1 MDIVK
6 RFAYTF
12 VLILTIL
19 LLGCQEIPVKGM
31 QEEPMLKSPTKPVK
45 EDPVLGPQSQQ
56 SLGEQR
62 VLVVAVRFPD
72 LQPRLSLQQI
82 RRRAVDDL
90 NHYVRE
96 QSYGLTWV
104 KADFRG
110 WVTLP
115 DSLPKYRIRPY
126 NFEVDLTRLRK
137 LIQDTMTAIENEV
150 DFSQYHHMLIIPG
163 AFTGR
168 GKGYGMICLCANP
181 GMLGTVR
188 KRGYYYRRYVM
199 VDSKGGKPFQ
209 GGISIAAENAHPG
222 MFPYDFLYYLGG
234 LYENRRLVPCQYDFE
249 RQSDPSVPR
258 GFRNMSIY
266 MGPWDIMSQMFVKK
280 DKPSQGISS
289 FTKIRLGW
297 ITANQV
303 ILVRPGETKYVF
315 LSPLAKNGDIL
326 AVKIPLERGQYYLVE
341 NRQPIGSDRFLPDS
355 GILVLKV
362 NPDVAEGSGP
372 VRVMDADPGSPHFSH
387 ATFRLDQS
395 NRTIFKDNE
404 NNIAVIPLWSETG
417 NQGVLV
423 TSKEKSADALKAA
436 LMIEKLKQRLPDL
449 KDEREKRMI
458 EECIASF
465 MRFDFKRSYEIAQ
478 QAF

>member
-1 MDIVK
+1 
-6 RFAYTF
+6 
-12 VLILTIL
+12 
-19 LLGCQEIPVKGM
+19 
-31 QEEPMLKSPTKPVK
+31 
-45 EDPVLGPQSQQ
+45 
-56 SLGEQR
+56 
-62 VLVVAVRFPD
+62 
-72 LQPRLSLQQI
+72 
-82 RRRAVDDL
+82 
-90 NHYVRE
+90 
-96 QSYGLTWV
+96 
-104 KADFRG
+104 
-110 WVTLP
+110 
-115 DSLPKYRIRPY
+115 
-126 NFEVDLTRLRK
+126 
-137 LIQDTMTAIENEV
+137 
-150 DFSQYHHMLIIPG
+150 
-163 AFTGR
+163 
-168 GKGYGMICLCANP
+168 
-181 GMLGTVR
+181 
-188 KRGYYYRRYVM
+188 M
-199 VDSKGGKPFQ
+199 VDSKGGKSFQ

-303 ILVRPGETKYVF
+303 ILARPGETKYVF

-341 NRQPIGSDRFLPDS
+341 NRQPIGSDQVLPDS